1 MSKAS
6 KGRTWLQNV
15 FVDMRTVDI
24 AYHHT
29 LESLA
34 FALSNEKV
42 AWLLSPVAGWSVVL
56 NTPVEC
62 GVHPISGEIVGR
74 HQLWNC
80 AEKTRW
86 MADPEVYGHIQTKAY
101 VEHPYEKQYTKD
113 FIKQGVLAACL
124 RGMSARSIAVQVA
137 EIIDARLDC
146 VLLPS
151 DPVANKAH
159 PAINN
164 LIGNNKDG
172 MLQKYG
178 QIALVDHNTK
188 AKLSLADL
196 QKADS
201 DMQRRVVDAMTHL
214 MGTQWVFPGSVVA
227 VVSKP
232 YGTIAPPKT
241 SNAAATLHTSKPAV
255 VESILRAAMV
265 LMQISPDSPSNPG
278 ADPDNGYSFKR
289 VGGVR
294 VILSGVKFS
303 GQGGFSTGRFEALPD
318 KPKFRDLSLEEF
330 EEHVKTIVQ
339 GIQRGVY

>member
-6 KGRTWLQNV
+6 KGKTWLQNG

-42 AWLLSPVAGWSVVL
+42 EWLLSPVAGWSVVL

-62 GVHPISGEIVGR
+62 GVHPISGAIVGR

-86 MADPEVYGHIQTKAY
+86 KADPEVYGHIQTKAY

-113 FIKQGVLAACL
+113 FIKQGVLAACS
-124 RGMSARSIAVQVA
+124 RGMPVRAIAVQVA

-151 DPVANKAH
+151 DPDRDAPH
-159 PAINN
+159 PVINS
-164 LIGNNKDG
+164 LIGYGKDG
-172 MLQKYG
+172 MVQKYC
-178 QIALVDHNTK
+178 QIALVDHNTG

-196 QKADS
+196 QKADD
-201 DMQRRVVDAMTHL
+201 DMQRSVVDAMTIL
-214 MGTQWVFPGSVVA
+214 MGTAWVFPGSRVA
-227 VVSKP
+227 AMCKP
-232 YGTIAPPKT
+232 MVTITQPKT
-241 SNAAATLHTSKPAV
+241 INAATSLHTSKPV
-255 VESILRAAMV
+255 VAESNLRAAMV
-265 LMQISPDSPSNPG
+265 AMQINPDTPSNPE
-278 ADPDNGYSFKR
+278 ADLNNGYSFR
-289 VGGVR
+289 RMGGDR
-294 VILSGVKFS
+294 VILSGVKYN
-303 GQGGFSTGRFEALPD
+303 GRGGFSTGRFEALPD

-330 EEHVKTIVQ
+330 ERHVETIVQ